1 MGTSSTTLTA
11 WWAMEVAL
19 LLPPRLRAEWLL
31 SAQVTLSTPTLAS
44 VSQRLR
50 KLRMRTES
58 TESSRTLGSLAAV
71 AAATR
76 IAGRWLELNIDS
88 DACHGGSKI

>member
-31 SAQVTLSTPTLAS
+31 SAQVTLSIPALAS

-58 TESSRTLGSLAAV
+58 SRALGSLAAV